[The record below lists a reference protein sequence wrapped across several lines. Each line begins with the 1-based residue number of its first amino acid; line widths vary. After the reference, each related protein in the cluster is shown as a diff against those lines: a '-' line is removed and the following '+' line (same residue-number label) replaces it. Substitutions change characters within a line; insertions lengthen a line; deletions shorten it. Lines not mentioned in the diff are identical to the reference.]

1 MPGVL
6 IDLDGVIWES
16 DQVVPG
22 AAATV
27 DWLDRQEIPYLFVTN
42 ATSRPVRLIVEKLAR
57 LGIHTHPDKLL
68 TPPIAATSW
77 LSAHAPGP
85 AALLVPEATGEDFAG
100 IPAGNLD
107 GDDPLSAIVVG
118 DIGEAWT
125 YQLLNQAFRRLMA
138 TRPPALVAL
147 GMTRYW
153 RAADGLRLDVAPF
166 IKALE
171 HAAGCEAVVLGK
183 PSPAFFAIAL
193 AQIGCTASETVMVG
207 DDILGDVRGAQAAG
221 LQGFLV
227 RTGKFQPTDLKGDV
241 EPDAVLDSI
250 ADLPA
255 RLG

>member
-1 MPGVL
+1 
-6 IDLDGVIWES
+6 
-16 DQVVPG
+16 
-22 AAATV
+22 
-27 DWLDRQEIPYLFVTN
+27 
-42 ATSRPVRLIVEKLAR
+42 
-57 LGIHTHPDKLL
+57 
-68 TPPIAATSW
+68 
-77 LSAHAPGP
+77 
-85 AALLVPEATGEDFAG
+85 
-100 IPAGNLD
+100 
-107 GDDPLSAIVVG
+107 
-118 DIGEAWT
+118 
-125 YQLLNQAFRRLMA
+125 
-138 TRPPALVAL
+138 
-147 GMTRYW
+147 MTRYW